1 MAFRLVSSGPVK
13 NCEVAL
19 TPSKSISNRALI
31 LRALCNDH
39 FEIENLS
46 ASTDTKVL
54 LSALE
59 TLSPEL
65 NVNDAG
71 TAFRFLVSYLSIRS
85 GTFVLTGSDRM
96 KQRPVGPLVEALKSL
111 GAHIDYSESSGFPP
125 LRINGK
131 KLIGGS
137 VSIDSAVSSQFIS
150 SLLMITPMLEKGLT
164 IKLKGKQTS
173 GSYIDLTIGMMK
185 FFGADV
191 QKKGDQITVLSK
203 SYQPKNFIVENDWSS
218 ASYWYSLCALNPG
231 SEFVLQGLHENSLQG
246 DSIIASIMTSFG
258 VTTKYTAENIIISSE
273 YKKLS
278 ELISEFEF
286 DFSSYPDLVMT
297 MAVLC
302 AAKGVNGKFSGVG
315 SLRIKESDR
324 LEVLRSQLAK
334 CGVDVVIDGDKME
347 INSQS
352 LFKQP
357 GIIETHNDHRIAMAF
372 APLATVLESVSFD
385 RIDVVSKSYPEFWE
399 QLVASGLSFT
409 N

>member
-1 MAFRLVSSGPVK
+1 MAFRLVSSGPIK

-31 LRALCNDH
+31 IRALCNDH

-59 TLSPEL
+59 SLSPEL

-96 KQRPVGPLVEALKSL
+96 KHRPVGPLVDALINL
-111 GAHIDYSESSGFPP
+111 GAEIEYSESSGYPP

-137 VSIDSAVSSQFIS
+137 VNIDSTVSSQFIS
-150 SLLMITPMLEKGLT
+150 SLLMIAPVLEKGLT
-164 IKLKGKQTS
+164 LELKGNQTS
-173 GSYIDLTIGMMK
+173 GSYVDLTIGMMK

-191 QKKGDQITVLSK
+191 QKSNGQITVLPK
-203 SYQPKNFIVENDWSS
+203 SYETKKITVENDWSS

-231 SEFVLQGLHENSLQG
+231 SEFVLHGLHENSLQG
-246 DSIIASIMTSFG
+246 DSIIASIMISFG

-324 LEVLRSQLAK
+324 LEVIRSELGK

-347 INSQS
+347 IISDS

-357 GIIETHNDHRIAMAF
+357 EIIETHNDHRIAMAF

-385 RIDVVSKSYPEFWE
+385 NIDVVTKSYPEFWD
-399 QLVASGLSFT
+399 QLSSSGLRFT